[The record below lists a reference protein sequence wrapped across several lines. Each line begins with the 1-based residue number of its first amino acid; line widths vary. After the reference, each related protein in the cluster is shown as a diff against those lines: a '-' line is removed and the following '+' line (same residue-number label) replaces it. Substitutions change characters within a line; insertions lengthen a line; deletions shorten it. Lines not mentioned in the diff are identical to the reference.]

1 MSSFSSPERA
11 RKADSRSHQS
21 ACFVQGMMSGR
32 RAWMS
37 CGGANLSAINA
48 PSTTH
53 HDSAGS
59 DSILVMLSNI
69 VGENFSVGIGLRPML
84 NQ

>member
-1 MSSFSSPERA
+1 
-11 RKADSRSHQS
+11 
-21 ACFVQGMMSGR
+21 MMSGR

-37 CGGANLSAINA
+37 FAGANFSAINA

-59 DSILVMLSNI
+59 DSIFVMDSNI
-69 VGENFSVGIGLRPML
+69 AGENFSVGIGLRPMP